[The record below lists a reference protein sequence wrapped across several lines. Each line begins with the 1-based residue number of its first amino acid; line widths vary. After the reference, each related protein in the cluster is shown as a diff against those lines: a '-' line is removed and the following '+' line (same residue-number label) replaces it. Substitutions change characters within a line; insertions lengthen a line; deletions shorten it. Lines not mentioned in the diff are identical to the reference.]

1 MYLTGR
7 TERIMVIPKSN
18 SGPYRNKKPTIKI
31 TIDIRTFTILCRY
44 VLSSSSYLRMSH
56 LLNLRKFMMSLDPS
70 VYANDIEKQNRVRF
84 INLGLEARVDN
95 NLTNQDMIIT
105 HIYSNLDFEVNF
117 IDLSNIEMNADE
129 ILWVHKLVE
138 DSLKYFFIYESADQ
152 MLDICTKIKGSDFN
166 QRMELI
172 KEYEDILNKTQN
184 KFRQVKQDTSA
195 TDIQFSLR
203 DGDFEKS
210 LRETYDLI
218 TNPSRRL
225 ITGMQGLNEML
236 GGGFESGRTYM
247 FFGLTGIGK
256 SIVLLNIIYQMKKYN
271 RFYRPKD
278 PTKIPCIV
286 LLTMENTVVE
296 TLTRLFDMSVEN
308 SMGME
313 NYTFEDVLKKL
324 RTEGELVLNGDS
336 PIDIVIRY
344 KANKSVDTNYLYE
357 LCDELESDGY
367 EIICLVQ
374 DHVKR
379 IRSIWG
385 SSDIRLELGD
395 IVNEFKVFAA
405 EKDIPVITNSHLNR
419 DASRVV
425 EEDSTK
431 ANKTDITMKLGK
443 SNAGESLLMVDN
455 LDCAFIINPDL
466 DEEGNKYMVFKSIKA
481 RIKEAR
487 SYIVQPFAY
496 GSPIRLIEDVG
507 GIPQF
512 KESLHINRQIV
523 NRNNNV
529 STTSTCVF
537 NNYKEEEN
545 SFSKQSS
552 VYSMSIKE
560 DQYDDNDE
568 IKLEKPNIVVPIR
581 FINTEQ
587 KLTKDSLQLLK
598 ANLPTSN
605 AG

>member
-1 MYLTGR
+1 
-7 TERIMVIPKSN
+7 MVISKPN
-18 SGPYRNKKPTIKI
+18 SGPYKNKQSTIKI
-31 TIDIRTFTILCRY
+31 TIDIRTFTIICRY

-56 LLNLRKFMMSLDPS
+56 LINLKKFMMSLDPAS
-70 VYANDIEKQNRVRF
+70 YENDAEKVKRVRF
-84 INLGLEARVDN
+84 INLALQARIDN
-95 NLTNQDMIIT
+95 NLNNQDMIIT
-105 HIYSNLDFEVNF
+105 HIYSNLDFDVDF

-129 ILWVHKLVE
+129 IMWVHTLIE
-138 DSLKYFFIYESADQ
+138 DSLKYFFIYESSDK
-152 MLDICTKIKGSDFN
+152 MLDICTKIKGSDFS
-166 QRMELI
+166 QRAELI
-172 KEYEDILNKTQN
+172 QQYEEILNQTQN
-184 KFRQVKQDTSA
+184 CFRQVKQDTNV
-195 TDIQFSLR
+195 TDIKFSLR
-203 DGDFEKS
+203 DGDFERG

-236 GGGFESGRTYM
+236 AGGFESGRVYM

-256 SIVLLNIIYQMKKYN
+256 SIVLLNLIYQMKKYN
-271 RFYRPKD
+271 RFYKPKD

-313 NYTFEDVLKKL
+313 NYSFEEVLRKL
-324 RTEGELVLNGDS
+324 RQEGELVLNSDS

-344 KANKSVDTNYLYE
+344 KANRSVDTNYLYE

-367 EIICLVQ
+367 EIICMVQ

-385 SSDIRLELGD
+385 SSELRLELGD

-419 DASRVV
+419 DASRIV

-431 ANKTDITMKLGK
+431 SKDKKTDITMKLGK
-443 SNAGESLLMVDN
+443 SNAGESLLMIDN
-455 LDCAFIINPDL
+455 LDGAFIINPDY
-466 DEEGNKYMVFKSIKA
+466 DDEGNKHMVFKSIKS
-481 RIKEAR
+481 RIKEGR

-496 GSPIRLIEDVG
+496 GSPIRLVEDVG
-507 GIPQF
+507 GVPQF
-512 KESLHINRQIV
+512 KESLHINQNIQ
-523 NRNNNV
+523 NRFGVVKTSSTNV
-529 STTSTCVF
+529 ISSFQTA
-537 NNYKEEEN
+537 NQEEN
-545 SFSKQSS
+545 SFSPQSS
-552 VYSMSIKE
+552 VYDMTLK
-560 DQYDDNDE
+560 DTYDDNDE
-568 IKLEKPNIVVPIR
+568 TVLVETPKIIVPIH
-581 FINTEQ
+581 FIENKQ
-587 KLTKDSLQLLK
+587 QALTAESLKDLK
-598 ANLPTSN
+598 MNLANL

>member
-1 MYLTGR
+1 
-7 TERIMVIPKSN
+7 MVIPKSN
-18 SGPYRNKKPTIKI
+18 SGPYRKKIPTIKV
-31 TIDIRTFTILCRY
+31 TIDIRTFTIICRY
-44 VLSSSSYLRMSH
+44 TLSSSSYLRMSH
-56 LLNLRKFMMSLDPS
+56 LLNLRKFMVTLDPS
-70 VYANDIEKQNRVRF
+70 VYENDIEKQKRVRF
-84 INLGLEARVDN
+84 INLALEARIDH
-95 NLTNQDMIIT
+95 NLTNQEMIIT
-105 HIYSNLDFEVNF
+105 HIYSNLDFDVDF

-129 ILWVHKLVE
+129 IMWVHKLVE

-166 QRMELI
+166 QRAELI
-172 KEYEDILNKTQN
+172 AEYENILNTTQN
-184 KFRQVKQDTSA
+184 RFRQVKQDTNA

-271 RFYRPKD
+271 RFYKPKD

-313 NYTFEDVLKKL
+313 NYTFDEVLNKL
-324 RTEGELVLNGDS
+324 RNEGELVLNSNS

-357 LCDELESDGY
+357 LYDELENDGY

-385 SSDIRLELGD
+385 SAELRLELGD

-419 DASRVV
+419 DAARVV
-425 EEDSTK
+425 EDDSTK

-443 SNAGESLLMVDN
+443 SNAGESLLMIDN
-455 LDCAFIINPDL
+455 LDCAFIINPDY
-466 DEEGNKYMVFKSIKA
+466 DEEGNKHMVFKSIKA
-481 RIKEAR
+481 RIKEGR
-487 SYIVQPFAY
+487 TYIVQPFAY
-496 GSPIRLIEDVG
+496 GSPIRLVEDVG

-512 KESLHINRQIV
+512 KESLHVNRQIV
-523 NRNNNV
+523 NRNKNV
-529 STTSTCVF
+529 STTSSNIF
-537 NNYKEEEN
+537 AGFQGDNQEN
-545 SFSKQSS
+545 SFSKQSA
-552 VYSMSIKE
+552 VYNMNIKP
-560 DQYDDNDE
+560 DQYEDNDK
-568 IKLEKPNIVVPIR
+568 IQLEKPNIIIPVR
-581 FINTEQ
+581 FLDTNQT
-587 KLTKDSLQLLK
+587 LTKESLLNLK
-598 ANLPTSN
+598 ANLPTLN

>member
-1 MYLTGR
+1 
-7 TERIMVIPKSN
+7 MVIPKSN
-18 SGPYRNKKPTIKI
+18 SGPYRKNKSTIRI
-31 TIDIRTFTILCRY
+31 TIDVRTFTIICRY

-56 LLNLRKFMMSLDPS
+56 LLNLRKFMLSLDSS
-70 VYANDIEKQNRVRF
+70 VYENDIEKQRRVKF
-84 INLGLEARVDN
+84 INLALEARIDH
-95 NLTNQDMIIT
+95 NLTDQEMIIT
-105 HIYSNLDFEVNF
+105 HIYSNLDFDVNF
-117 IDLSNIEMNADE
+117 IDLNNLEMNADE
-129 ILWVHKLVE
+129 IMWVHKLVE

-152 MLDICTKIKGSDFN
+152 MLDICTKIKSSDFN
-166 QRMELI
+166 QRAELI
-172 KEYEDILNKTQN
+172 SEYESVLNTTQN
-184 KFRQVKQDTSA
+184 KFRQVKQDTNA

-203 DGDFEKS
+203 NGDFEKS
-210 LRETYDLI
+210 VRETYDLI
-218 TNPSRRL
+218 TNTSRHL

-247 FFGLTGIGK
+247 FFGLSGIGK

-271 RFYRPKD
+271 RFYKPKD

-296 TLTRLFDMSVEN
+296 TVSRLFDMSVEN
-308 SMGME
+308 SIGME
-313 NYTFEDVLKKL
+313 NYAFDEVLRKL
-324 RTEGELVLNGDS
+324 RMEGELVLDNNS

-357 LCDELESDGY
+357 LYDELENDGY

-385 SSDIRLELGD
+385 SADLRLELGD

-419 DASRVV
+419 DASKVV
-425 EEDSTK
+425 EEDSAK

-443 SNAGESLLMVDN
+443 SNAGESLLMIDN
-455 LDCAFIINPDL
+455 LDCAFIINPDH
-466 DEEGNKYMVFKSIKA
+466 DEEGNKYMVFKSIKS

-487 SYIVQPFAY
+487 NYIVQPFAY

-507 GIPQF
+507 GVPQF
-512 KESLHINRQIV
+512 KEFLHINRQMV

-529 STTSTCVF
+529 ATTSTNVF
-537 NNYKEEEN
+537 NSFQGDNQQGDN

-552 VYSMSIKE
+552 VYSMSIPQDTDDPYE
-560 DQYDDNDE
+560 DYDE
-568 IKLEKPNIVVPIR
+568 IKLEKPNIIVPII
-581 FINTEQ
+581 FIDKPQT
-587 KLTKDSLQLLK
+587 LTKESLQNLK

>member
-1 MYLTGR
+1 
-7 TERIMVIPKSN
+7 MVISKQN
-18 SGPYRNKKPTIKI
+18 SGPYKNKSSTIKVS
-31 TIDIRTFTILCRY
+31 IDLRTFTIICRY

-56 LLNLRKFMMSLDPS
+56 LINLKKFMVCLDPS
-70 VYANDIEKQNRVRF
+70 SYENDAEKLKRVRF
-84 INLGLEARVDN
+84 INLALAARIDN
-95 NLTNQDMIIT
+95 NLVDQDMIIT
-105 HIYSNLDFEVNF
+105 HIYSNLDFEVDF
-117 IDLSNIEMNADE
+117 IDLNNLEMNSDE
-129 ILWVHKLVE
+129 IMWVHKVIE

-152 MLDICTKIKGSDFN
+152 MLDICTRIKGSDFT
-166 QRMELI
+166 QRADLI
-172 KEYEDILNKTQN
+172 QQYEFILNQTQN
-184 KFRQVKQDTSA
+184 RFRQIKQDTNV
-195 TDIQFSLR
+195 TDIKFSLR
-203 DGDFEKS
+203 DGDFEKG

-256 SIVLLNIIYQMKKYN
+256 SIVLLNLIYQMKKYN
-271 RFYRPKD
+271 RFYKAKD

-296 TLTRLFDMSVEN
+296 TITRLFDMSVEN

-313 NYTFEDVLKKL
+313 NYAFEEVLRKL
-324 RTEGELVLNGDS
+324 RQEGELVLNSDS

-385 SSDIRLELGD
+385 SAELRLELGD

-419 DASRVV
+419 DASRIV
-425 EEDSTK
+425 EENSTK
-431 ANKTDITMKLGK
+431 STKSDITMKLGK
-443 SNAGESLLMVDN
+443 SNAGESLLMIDN
-455 LDCAFIINPDL
+455 LDCAFIINPDY
-466 DEEGNKYMVFKSIKA
+466 DDEGNKHMVFKSIKA
-481 RIKEAR
+481 RIKEGR
-487 SYIVQPFAY
+487 TYIVQPFAY

-507 GIPQF
+507 GEPQF
-512 KESLHINRQIV
+512 KESLHINRDMS
-523 NRNNNV
+523 NRYNNV
-529 STTSTCVF
+529 KTSSTNVINSF
-537 NNYKEEEN
+537 QYAANNEN
-545 SFSKQSS
+545 SFSTQSS
-552 VYSMSIKE
+552 VYNMTLK
-560 DQYDDNDE
+560 DDPYDDNDE
-568 IKLEKPNIVVPIR
+568 VLIETPKVIVPIR
-581 FINTEQ
+581 FIENTSSQ
-587 KLTKDSLQLLK
+587 QNLTQQSLENLK
-598 ANLPTSN
+598 MNLAALN

>member
-1 MYLTGR
+1 M
-7 TERIMVIPKSN
+7 
-18 SGPYRNKKPTIKI
+18 
-31 TIDIRTFTILCRY
+31 
-44 VLSSSSYLRMSH
+44 
-56 LLNLRKFMMSLDPS
+56 
-70 VYANDIEKQNRVRF
+70 
-84 INLGLEARVDN
+84 EARIDH
-95 NLTNQDMIIT
+95 NLTNQEMIIT
-105 HIYSNLDFEVNF
+105 HIYSNLDFDVDF

-129 ILWVHKLVE
+129 IMWVHKLVE

-166 QRMELI
+166 QRAELI
-172 KEYEDILNKTQN
+172 AEYENILNTTQN
-184 KFRQVKQDTSA
+184 RFRQVKQDTNA

-271 RFYRPKD
+271 RFYKPKD
-278 PTKIPCIV
+278 PTKITCIV

-313 NYTFEDVLKKL
+313 NYTFDEVLNKL
-324 RTEGELVLNGDS
+324 RNEGELVLNSNS

-357 LCDELESDGY
+357 LYDELENDGY

-385 SSDIRLELGD
+385 SAELRLELGD

-419 DASRVV
+419 DAARVV
-425 EEDSTK
+425 EDDSTK

-443 SNAGESLLMVDN
+443 SNAGESLLMIDN
-455 LDCAFIINPDL
+455 LDCAFIINPDY
-466 DEEGNKYMVFKSIKA
+466 DEEGNKHMVFKSIKA
-481 RIKEAR
+481 RIKEGR
-487 SYIVQPFAY
+487 TYIVQPFAY
-496 GSPIRLIEDVG
+496 GSPIRLVEDVG

-512 KESLHINRQIV
+512 KESLHVNRQIV
-523 NRNNNV
+523 NRNKNV
-529 STTSTCVF
+529 STTSSNIF
-537 NNYKEEEN
+537 AGFQGDNQEN
-545 SFSKQSS
+545 SFSKQSA
-552 VYSMSIKE
+552 VYNMNIKP
-560 DQYDDNDE
+560 DQYEDNDE
-568 IKLEKPNIVVPIR
+568 IQLEKPNIIIPVR
-581 FINTEQ
+581 FLDTNQT
-587 KLTKDSLQLLK
+587 LTKESLLNLK
-598 ANLPTSN
+598 ANLPTLN

>member
-1 MYLTGR
+1 
-7 TERIMVIPKSN
+7 MVIPKSN
-18 SGPYRNKKPTIKI
+18 SGPYRKKIPTIKV
-31 TIDIRTFTILCRY
+31 TIDIRTFTIICRY
-44 VLSSSSYLRMSH
+44 TLSSSSYLRMSH
-56 LLNLRKFMMSLDPS
+56 LLNLRKFMVTLDPS
-70 VYANDIEKQNRVRF
+70 VYENDIEKQKRVRF
-84 INLGLEARVDN
+84 INLALEARIDH
-95 NLTNQDMIIT
+95 NLTNQEMIIT
-105 HIYSNLDFEVNF
+105 HIYSNLDFDVDF

-129 ILWVHKLVE
+129 IMWVHKLVE

-166 QRMELI
+166 QRAELI
-172 KEYEDILNKTQN
+172 AEYENILNTTQN
-184 KFRQVKQDTSA
+184 RFRQVKQDTNA

-271 RFYRPKD
+271 RFYKPKD

-313 NYTFEDVLKKL
+313 NYTFDEVLNKL
-324 RTEGELVLNGDS
+324 RNEGELVLNSNS

-357 LCDELESDGY
+357 LYDELENDGY

-385 SSDIRLELGD
+385 SAELRLELGD

-419 DASRVV
+419 DAARVV
-425 EEDSTK
+425 EDDSTK

-443 SNAGESLLMVDN
+443 SNAGESLLMIDN
-455 LDCAFIINPDL
+455 LDCAFIINPDY
-466 DEEGNKYMVFKSIKA
+466 DEEGNKHMVFKSIKA
-481 RIKEAR
+481 RIKEGR
-487 SYIVQPFAY
+487 TYIVQPFAY
-496 GSPIRLIEDVG
+496 GSPIRLVEDVG

-512 KESLHINRQIV
+512 KESLHVNRQIV
-523 NRNNNV
+523 NRNKNV
-529 STTSTCVF
+529 STTSSNIF
-537 NNYKEEEN
+537 AGFQGDNQEN
-545 SFSKQSS
+545 SFSKQSA
-552 VYSMSIKE
+552 VYNMNIKP
-560 DQYDDNDE
+560 DQYEDNDE
-568 IKLEKPNIVVPIR
+568 IQLEKPNIIIPVR
-581 FINTEQ
+581 FLDTNQT
-587 KLTKDSLQLLK
+587 LTKESLLNLK
-598 ANLPTSN
+598 ANLPTLN

>member
-1 MYLTGR
+1 
-7 TERIMVIPKSN
+7 MVIPKSN
-18 SGPYRNKKPTIKI
+18 SGPYRKKIPTIKV
-31 TIDIRTFTILCRY
+31 TIDIRTFTIICRY
-44 VLSSSSYLRMSH
+44 TLSSSSYLRMSH
-56 LLNLRKFMMSLDPS
+56 LLNLRKFMVTLDPS
-70 VYANDIEKQNRVRF
+70 VYENDIEKQKRVRF
-84 INLGLEARVDN
+84 INLALEARIDH
-95 NLTNQDMIIT
+95 NLTNQEMIIT
-105 HIYSNLDFEVNF
+105 HIYSNLDFDVDF

-129 ILWVHKLVE
+129 IMWVHKLVE

-166 QRMELI
+166 QRAELI
-172 KEYEDILNKTQN
+172 AEYENILNTTQN
-184 KFRQVKQDTSA
+184 RFRQVKQDTNA

-271 RFYRPKD
+271 RFYKPKD

-313 NYTFEDVLKKL
+313 NYTFDEVLNKL
-324 RTEGELVLNGDS
+324 RNEGELVLNSNS
-336 PIDIVIRY
+336 PIEIVIRY

-357 LCDELESDGY
+357 LYDELENDGY

-385 SSDIRLELGD
+385 SAELRLELGD

-419 DASRVV
+419 DAARVV
-425 EEDSTK
+425 EDDSTK

-443 SNAGESLLMVDN
+443 SNAGESLLMIDN
-455 LDCAFIINPDL
+455 LDCAFIINPDY
-466 DEEGNKYMVFKSIKA
+466 DEEGNKHMVFKSIKA
-481 RIKEAR
+481 RIKEGR
-487 SYIVQPFAY
+487 TYIVQPFAY
-496 GSPIRLIEDVG
+496 GSPIRLVEDVG

-512 KESLHINRQIV
+512 KESLHVNRQIV
-523 NRNNNV
+523 NRNKNV
-529 STTSTCVF
+529 STTSSNIF
-537 NNYKEEEN
+537 AGFQGDNQEN
-545 SFSKQSS
+545 SFSKQSA
-552 VYSMSIKE
+552 VYNMNIKP
-560 DQYDDNDE
+560 DQYEDNDE
-568 IKLEKPNIVVPIR
+568 IQLEKPNIIIPVR
-581 FINTEQ
+581 FLDTNQT
-587 KLTKDSLQLLK
+587 LTKESLLNLK
-598 ANLPTSN
+598 ANLPTLN

>member
-1 MYLTGR
+1 
-7 TERIMVIPKSN
+7 MVIPKSN
-18 SGPYRNKKPTIKI
+18 SGPYRKKIPTIKV
-31 TIDIRTFTILCRY
+31 TIDIRTFTIICRY
-44 VLSSSSYLRMSH
+44 TLSSSSYLRMSH
-56 LLNLRKFMMSLDPS
+56 LLNLRKFMVTLDPS
-70 VYANDIEKQNRVRF
+70 VYENDIEKQKRVRF
-84 INLGLEARVDN
+84 INLALEARIDH
-95 NLTNQDMIIT
+95 NLTNQEMIIT
-105 HIYSNLDFEVNF
+105 HIYSNLDFDVDF

-129 ILWVHKLVE
+129 IMWVHKLVE

-166 QRMELI
+166 QRAELI
-172 KEYEDILNKTQN
+172 AEYENILNTTQN
-184 KFRQVKQDTSA
+184 RFRQVKQDTNA

-271 RFYRPKD
+271 RFYKPKD

-313 NYTFEDVLKKL
+313 NYTFDEVLNKL
-324 RTEGELVLNGDS
+324 RNEGELVLNSNS

-357 LCDELESDGY
+357 LYDELENDGY

-385 SSDIRLELGD
+385 SSELRLELGD

-419 DASRVV
+419 DAARVV
-425 EEDSTK
+425 EDDSTK

-443 SNAGESLLMVDN
+443 SNAGESLLMIDN
-455 LDCAFIINPDL
+455 LDCAFIINPDY
-466 DEEGNKYMVFKSIKA
+466 DEEGNKHMVFKSIKA
-481 RIKEAR
+481 RIKEGR
-487 SYIVQPFAY
+487 TYIVQPFAY
-496 GSPIRLIEDVG
+496 GSPIRLVEDVG

-512 KESLHINRQIV
+512 KESLHVNRQIV
-523 NRNNNV
+523 NRNKNV
-529 STTSTCVF
+529 STTSSNIF
-537 NNYKEEEN
+537 AGFQGDNQEN
-545 SFSKQSS
+545 SFSKQSA
-552 VYSMSIKE
+552 VYNMNIKP
-560 DQYDDNDE
+560 DQYEDNDE
-568 IKLEKPNIVVPIR
+568 IQLEKPNIIIPVR
-581 FINTEQ
+581 FLDTNQT
-587 KLTKDSLQLLK
+587 LTKESLLNLK
-598 ANLPTSN
+598 ANLPTLN

>member
-1 MYLTGR
+1 
-7 TERIMVIPKSN
+7 MVIPKSN
-18 SGPYRNKKPTIKI
+18 SGPYRKKIPTIKV
-31 TIDIRTFTILCRY
+31 TIDIRTFTIICRY
-44 VLSSSSYLRMSH
+44 TLSSSSYLRMSH
-56 LLNLRKFMMSLDPS
+56 LLNLRKFMVTLDPS
-70 VYANDIEKQNRVRF
+70 VYENDIEKQKRVRF
-84 INLGLEARVDN
+84 INLALEARIDH
-95 NLTNQDMIIT
+95 NLTNQEMIIT
-105 HIYSNLDFEVNF
+105 HIYSNLDFDVDF

-129 ILWVHKLVE
+129 IMWVHKLVE

-166 QRMELI
+166 QRAELI
-172 KEYEDILNKTQN
+172 AEYENILNTTQN
-184 KFRQVKQDTSA
+184 RFRQVKQDTNA

-271 RFYRPKD
+271 RFYKPKD

-313 NYTFEDVLKKL
+313 NYTFDEVLNKL
-324 RTEGELVLNGDS
+324 RNEGELVLNSNS

-357 LCDELESDGY
+357 LYDELENDGY

-385 SSDIRLELGD
+385 SAELRLELGD

-419 DASRVV
+419 DAARVV
-425 EEDSTK
+425 EDDSTK

-443 SNAGESLLMVDN
+443 SNAGESLLMIDN
-455 LDCAFIINPDL
+455 LDCAFIINPDY
-466 DEEGNKYMVFKSIKA
+466 DEEGNKHMVFKSIKA
-481 RIKEAR
+481 RIKEGR
-487 SYIVQPFAY
+487 TYIVQPFAY
-496 GSPIRLIEDVG
+496 GSPIRLVEDVG

-512 KESLHINRQIV
+512 KESLHVNRQIV
-523 NRNNNV
+523 NRNKNV
-529 STTSTCVF
+529 STTSSNIF
-537 NNYKEEEN
+537 AGFQGDNQEN
-545 SFSKQSS
+545 SFSKQST
-552 VYSMSIKE
+552 VYNMNIKP
-560 DQYDDNDE
+560 DQYEDNDE
-568 IKLEKPNIVVPIR
+568 IQLEKPNIIIPVR
-581 FINTEQ
+581 FLDTNQT
-587 KLTKDSLQLLK
+587 LTKESLLNLK
-598 ANLPTSN
+598 ANLPTLN